1 MILDANKKSF
11 FVENGFIRTAYLCKS
26 FMHLNYIYLYCIT
39 IFFDAKVSID
49 STFMLTLVLN
59 HFSLS
64 IQVLFGIILQG
75 YLDLP

>member
-26 FMHLNYIYLYCIT
+26 FMHLNYIFTVTYFLMP
-39 IFFDAKVSID
+39 ID